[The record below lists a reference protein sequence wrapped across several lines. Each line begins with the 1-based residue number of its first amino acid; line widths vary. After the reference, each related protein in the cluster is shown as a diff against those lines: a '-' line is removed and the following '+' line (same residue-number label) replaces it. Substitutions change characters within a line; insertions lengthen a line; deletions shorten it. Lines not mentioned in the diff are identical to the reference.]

1 MRLHPDRSRRD
12 LRLLTGAIGLS
23 ALGDWLAIVP
33 LALHVQER
41 GGSGLAVAGL
51 FIALWS
57 PAAVLAGPA
66 GLLAD
71 RLSPARL
78 LTGCSLLAA
87 ALCCALALTDALA
100 PLLLLTALLGC
111 VNAVAHPAEFALVP
125 VLAGERDLA
134 RVNGHVEAARY
145 AGFMARTGARRAA
158 RGERGDAA
166 RAARGR
172 RHVPRARGDRSGA
185 RTGRARA
192 ASTAARPLRAARAT
206 GS

>member
-1 MRLHPDRSRRD
+1 MPARARLRGVSEHRRD

-33 LALHVQER
+33 LALHVQQR
-41 GGSGLAVAGL
+41 GGSGIAIAAL

-71 RLSPARL
+71 RLAPARL

-87 ALCCALALTDALA
+87 ALCCALAFTD
-100 PLLLLTALLGC
+100 
-111 VNAVAHPAEFALVP
+111 ALVP
-125 VLAGERDLA
+125 VLAEERELA

-145 AGFMARTGARRAA
+145 AGFMLGPLLGGLLAAGGGPPLALLSDAGTFLAPAGVGAALAAGAPPRRAA
-158 RGERGDAA
+158 AA
-166 RAARGR
+166 G
-172 RHVPRARGDRSGA
+172 
-185 RTGRARA
+185 
-192 ASTAARPLRAARAT
+192 
-206 GS
+206 